1 MSVLIFFTESKIVG
15 ESRALINRRA
25 ISRPLSAWLSSKAI
39 FSRFFAEN
47 TFRTKRK
54 VELTAMT
61 WGRVLPSVD
70 SSSFVETFK
79 MFLV

>member
-1 MSVLIFFTESKIVG
+1 MLFTDSKIVG
-15 ESRALINRRA
+15 ESRAVINRRA
-25 ISRPLSAWLSSKAI
+25 ISRPLSAWFSSKAI
-39 FSRFFAEN
+39 FSRFVVEN
-47 TFRTKRK
+47 MFRTKRN
-54 VELTAMT
+54 VESTALT